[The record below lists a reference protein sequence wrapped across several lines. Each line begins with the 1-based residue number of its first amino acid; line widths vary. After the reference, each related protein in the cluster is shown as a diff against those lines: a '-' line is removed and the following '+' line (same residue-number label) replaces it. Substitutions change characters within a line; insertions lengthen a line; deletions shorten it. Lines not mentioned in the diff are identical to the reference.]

1 MIGCVGLLSLNGSSK
16 KSTSGD
22 GGIAQREYALLSI
35 LCGLVS
41 PLALS
46 LKHIFIRYYKKGYNT
61 WDMAIDGLILE
72 YLLYALLAFQ
82 SFVIGNT
89 PFTSY
94 NLIMGAVASVF
105 IITGKISIA
114 LAVANGI
121 AGPAASLSS
130 TQAIYAT
137 LLTTFVSKQ
146 SMSPY
151 EIGGVILGITG
162 ASIISMGD
170 IIITKLKPLF

>member
-1 MIGCVGLLSLNGSSK
+1 
-16 KSTSGD
+16 
-22 GGIAQREYALLSI
+22 
-35 LCGLVS
+35 
-41 PLALS
+41 
-46 LKHIFIRYYKKGYNT
+46 
-61 WDMAIDGLILE
+61 MAIDGLILE
-72 YLLYALLAFQ
+72 YLLYALMAFQ
-82 SFVIGNT
+82 AFVIGDA

-94 NLIMGAVASVF
+94 NLLMGAVASVF

-137 LLTTFVSKQ
+137 LLTTFVSQ
-146 SMSPY
+146 QGMSAY
-151 EIGGVILGITG
+151 EIGGVILGLTG

-170 IIITKLKPLF
+170 IIIAKLKSAF